1 MKPLEHRYY
10 MKIALAEARKAA
22 ELGEIPVGAV
32 LVNNTKILARDHNLK
47 ETEQD
52 PLGHAEIR
60 VIRTATKKLKTWRL
74 DKATLYVTLEPCPM
88 CAGAIINARI
98 QRVVFGALDPKAGAA
113 GTVVN
118 ILENPCLNHRVEVI
132 SGLMEAECKDIL
144 QQFFRHRR

>member
-1 MKPLEHRYY
+1 MRE
-10 MKIALAEARKAA
+10 ALIEAQKAYA
-22 ELGEIPVGAV
+22 IDEVPIGAV
-32 LVNNTKILARDHNLK
+32 IVREDTIIARAFNRRNTDKNTLA
-47 ETEQD
+47 
-52 PLGHAEIR
+52 HAEMIAINEASNI
-60 VIRTATKKLKTWRL
+60 VGDWRL
-74 DKATLYVTLEPCPM
+74 DDCTMYITLEPCPM

>member
-1 MKPLEHRYY
+1 